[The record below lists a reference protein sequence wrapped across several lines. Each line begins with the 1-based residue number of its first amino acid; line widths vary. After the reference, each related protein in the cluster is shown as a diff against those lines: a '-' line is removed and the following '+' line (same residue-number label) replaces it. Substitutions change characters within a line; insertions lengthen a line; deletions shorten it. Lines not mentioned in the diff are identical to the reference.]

1 MSSSAQTSDSEPTTP
16 RFLPVHGRWRA
27 YDRIKQW
34 IKRLSPDWFVRA
46 VQEVT
51 GPVARARNLALHR
64 KLIAEKLP
72 EALHEPMLEMYQVA
86 RARWNLGERAPT
98 GPLLELPLG
107 RSSHRVSLRPGT
119 CDIILFDDIVVYEQ
133 YGSLPLE
140 RVRTIVDVG
149 ANIGLASAY
158 FLSRAPQA
166 RVIALEPD
174 PVNLE
179 LCLRNLAAFG
189 DRAVVLR
196 AGLWSEPCR
205 IQVEPANLGT
215 WASTVVPVQ
224 TAAASESIEALDM
237 PTLLERYGIERLDLL
252 KIDIEGAERE
262 VFAASDLRWLDC
274 VGCIQIEL
282 EEPSRSTFFHALHG
296 RGFEFLQHGEVTVA
310 ARPNWDR

>member
-1 MSSSAQTSDSEPTTP
+1 MSSSAQTSDPTPATP

-27 YDRIKQW
+27 YDRVKQW
-34 IKRLSPDWFVRA
+34 VKRLSPDWFVRTVQA
-46 VQEVT
+46 VA
-51 GPVARARNLALHR
+51 GPVTRARNLALHR
-64 KLIAEKLP
+64 RLIAEKLP
-72 EALHEPMLEMYQVA
+72 EAIHEPMLEMYHAA
-86 RARWNLGERAPT
+86 RARWNRGERTPT

-107 RSSHRVSLRPGT
+107 RSPHKVSLRPGT
-119 CDIILFDDIVVYEQ
+119 CDIILLDDIVVHEQ

-158 FLSRAPQA
+158 FLWRAPQA

-174 PVNLE
+174 PVNHE

-215 WASTVVPVQ
+215 WASTVVPVP
-224 TAAASESIEALDM
+224 TAAGSDTIEALDM
-237 PTLLERYGIERLDLL
+237 PTLLDRYGIERLDLL

-262 VFAASDLRWLDC
+262 VFAAGDLSWLDR

-282 EEPSRSTFFHALHG
+282 EEPSRDTFFRALHG
-296 RGFEFLQHGEVTVA
+296 RGFEFLRHGEVTVA
-310 ARPNWDR
+310 ARPNWAR